1 MKLLWRYRSAMRSL
15 SVSVALLALAALAP
29 GAARAQQITTTKVT
43 YTVTDPT
50 GAAIPDARILVP
62 WGTTFGFVST
72 DIKGQLSVDMKPG
85 RYNLPVVAAGYISDH
100 IYVDLTS
107 AAGPT
112 SATKNVTVVLDPD
125 DRFSQKITSTTVTFT
140 VTDPS
145 GAAIANATIVL
156 GFPSTAPE
164 MKTDEHGQLSVIFQ
178 IGAQYNLPVSAPGYI
193 SDHIYFDLTSA
204 ELPADATK
212 NVTVVLHPEDRH
224 SQTGPKSRETLL
236 VTGDANHSPLNLSL
250 TDFRALPHV
259 DVKVHN
265 GHTNT
270 DESYS
275 GVPLAALLAK
285 VHAPLGE
292 NLRGK
297 ALNNYVIATAS
308 DGYSVVLSLGEIDL
322 SFHGG
327 QIVIADARD
336 GQPLTTSGPYQLIV
350 PEDKRP
356 ARWVRNLVTISMESV
371 H

>member
-1 MKLLWRYRSAMRSL
+1 MNSLLGYGSTMRLL
-15 SVSVALLALAALAP
+15 SVGVALLALAALAP
-29 GAARAQQITTTKVT
+29 GAARAQQITTTKVIFF
-43 YTVTDPT
+43 VTDPS
-50 GAAIPDARILVP
+50 GAPIANAGIGVVVP
-62 WGTTFGFVST
+62 TVFMTLNT
-72 DIKGQLSVDMKPG
+72 DEHGHLSVDMKPG
-85 RYNLPVVAAGYISDH
+85 LYNLPVFAPGYISDR
-100 IYVDLTS
+100 IYIDLTS
-107 AAGPT
+107 AAGR
-112 SATKNVTVVLDPD
+112 AD
-125 DRFSQKITSTTVTFT
+125 D
-140 VTDPS
+140 
-145 GAAIANATIVL
+145 
-156 GFPSTAPE
+156 
-164 MKTDEHGQLSVIFQ
+164 
-178 IGAQYNLPVSAPGYI
+178 
-193 SDHIYFDLTSA
+193 
-204 ELPADATK
+204 TK

-250 TDFRALPHV
+250 TDFRALRHV
-259 DVKVHN
+259 NVKVHN

-270 DESYS
+270 DETYS

-285 VHAPLGE
+285 VDAPLGE

-297 ALNNYVIATAS
+297 ALNNYVVATGA

-327 QIVIADARD
+327 QIVVADSRD

>member
-1 MKLLWRYRSAMRSL
+1 MNALLRYGSAMRSL
-15 SVSVALLALAALAP
+15 SVSVALLALATLAP
-29 GAARAQQITTTKVT
+29 GAARAQQIT
-43 YTVTDPT
+43 
-50 GAAIPDARILVP
+50 
-62 WGTTFGFVST
+62 
-72 DIKGQLSVDMKPG
+72 
-85 RYNLPVVAAGYISDH
+85 N
-100 IYVDLTS
+100 
-107 AAGPT
+107 
-112 SATKNVTVVLDPD
+112 
-125 DRFSQKITSTTVTFT
+125 TTVTFT

-178 IGAQYNLPVSAPGYI
+178 TGAQYNLPVSAPGYI

-212 NVTVVLHPEDRH
+212 NVSVVLHPVDRH

-250 TDFRALPHV
+250 AEFRALPHV
-259 DVKVHN
+259 NVKVHN

-270 DESYS
+270 DEAYS
-275 GVPLAALLAK
+275 GVPLAVLLAK
-285 VHAPLGE
+285 VDAPLGE
-292 NLRGK
+292 QLRGK
-297 ALNNYVIATAS
+297 ALTSYVVATGA
-308 DGYSVVLSLGEIDL
+308 DGYSVVLSLAEVDPM
-322 SFHGG
+322 FHDG
-327 QIVIADARD
+327 QIVVADSRD

-350 PEDKRP
+350 TEDKRP